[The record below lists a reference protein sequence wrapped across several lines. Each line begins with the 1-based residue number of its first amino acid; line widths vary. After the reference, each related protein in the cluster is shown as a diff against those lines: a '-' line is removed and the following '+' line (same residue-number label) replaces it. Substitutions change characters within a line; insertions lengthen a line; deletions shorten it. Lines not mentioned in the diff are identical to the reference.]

1 MEMMMVDESLT
12 VSEKGLISKV
22 LEDHRSRADP
32 PLLLKNGSQFKKNLE
47 VIISQKQPPK
57 SICCSNA
64 GQTRHKACENNVPCA
79 GRALRN
85 AFLSN
90 GQDNWKAHIKLA
102 RIIRRTYIG
111 LKLVEWLMDHCE
123 FIRNRTIASK
133 IWNIL
138 LDLGILLS
146 VEQNNVF
153 EDSRSLYQ
161 FTFVECEAQS
171 CDFRNK
177 VNWPGAVHL
186 LLQLVPYVQ
195 LRSGTQKHYKGDAQ
209 KTSDVCNP
217 VLQMRALEHLTS
229 TVQNELLAALARK
242 AQTKSVMEESSP
254 QQDTNTPGSSP
265 SPAACKQGPGT
276 VTCDREDISRLEMVQ
291 RLAKDGCRLLHSPL
305 RATEKPTEPSSDAA
319 VRVSERERSHEV
331 LLPQRTTSPR
341 APPSS
346 SSWTGR
352 YAAVPAAPDKV
363 LEHLLGHLRLDE
375 EQKSP
380 QSRETEN
387 LLDDFLLTY
396 PVIMSTSDL
405 CQALLGHY
413 CSKKDRMKEEGRD
426 TLLRKRKVLHLLSQW
441 SSLCTDLP
449 RDNEHAKLFLKTL
462 YRYVLDDLYEFPSL
476 EKDLKELQKLLR
488 MQRRHTVDEYS
499 PQRKNKAL
507 FHQLSL
513 KENWH
518 PVRGAQRE
526 RKEVLCRVYVT
537 IDSYVSVRTHSEVS
551 VQELLSTVAE
561 RLDCAEDDMVLMAV
575 TYPGE
580 KVLLQ
585 SDQCVFSSSL
595 SAAERLHVC
604 RRDLTEIMS
613 PFTDNG
619 QQRSVKMLSMNTWDV
634 AMSLTNCDWSL
645 FSIVHEQE
653 LVYFT
658 QSRDASSGHTM
669 ALEQLLQR
677 CNETQQWV
685 MTEVLLCPTL
695 CKRVQLFKKFIKIA
709 AHCKAQRNLNSLFA
723 IIMGLNSPAV
733 SRLTQTWEKVPGK
746 FRKLFSELESLT
758 DPSLN
763 HKAYRDAFRKMKS
776 PKIPFLPLLL
786 KDITFIHEGNKT
798 FLDNLVNFDKLH
810 MIADTVRIIR
820 QCRTDHMGNM
830 LSQKDSTEVRTY
842 INYLHVIDN
851 QQTLFELS
859 HRLEPRT

>member
-1 MEMMMVDESLT
+1 MALSL
-12 VSEKGLISKV
+12 
-22 LEDHRSRADP
+22 
-32 PLLLKNGSQFKKNLE
+32 
-47 VIISQKQPPK
+47 
-57 SICCSNA
+57 
-64 GQTRHKACENNVPCA
+64 
-79 GRALRN
+79 
-85 AFLSN
+85 
-90 GQDNWKAHIKLA
+90 
-102 RIIRRTYIG
+102 RRTWKLLYLRSSHLSPSAVQMQDSLDTRRTCTG
-111 LKLVEWLMDHCE
+111 LELVEWLMDHFA
-123 FIRNRTIASK
+123 FIQNREMASK

-161 FTFVECEAQS
+161 FTFEECEAQS
-171 CDFRNK
+171 CDFRNQ
-177 VNWPGAVHL
+177 VNWPSAVHL

-195 LRSGTQKHYKGDAQ
+195 LRSGTHKRSNQEDAQ
-209 KTSDVCNP
+209 KTSDACNP
-217 VLQMRALEHLTS
+217 LLQMRALEHLTS

-242 AQTKSVMEESSP
+242 SQTKSMMEESSP
-254 QQDTNTPGSSP
+254 EHNTNTPGPSSSP
-265 SPAACKQGPGT
+265 AVCKQGPGAGT
-276 VTCDREDISRLEMVQ
+276 RDREDISRLEMVQ

-305 RATEKPTEPSSDAA
+305 KATERPAEPPSDAA
-319 VRVSERERSHEV
+319 VRVCERERSHEV

-341 APPSS
+341 APSS
-346 SSWTGR
+346 SSCSWTGR
-352 YAAVPAAPDKV
+352 YAAVPATPEKV

-375 EQKSP
+375 EQKIP
-380 QSRETEN
+380 QSRETES

-396 PVIMSTSDL
+396 PVFMSDSDL

-413 CSKKDRMKEEGRD
+413 CSKKGRMKEEGRD

-449 RDNEHAKLFLKTL
+449 QDDEHAKLFLKTL

-488 MQRRHTVDEYS
+488 MQRRHTVDESS
-499 PQRKNKAL
+499 PQKKNKAL

-518 PVRGAQRE
+518 PVRGAQRD

-551 VQELLSTVAE
+551 VQELLRTVAE

-595 SAAERLHVC
+595 SAAERLLVC

-619 QQRSVKMLSMNTWDV
+619 QQHSVKMLSMNTWDV
-634 AMSLTNCDWSL
+634 ALSLTNCDWSL
-645 FSIVHEQE
+645 FTNVHEQE
-653 LVYFT
+653 LVHFT
-658 QSRDASSGHTM
+658 LSRDASAGHTV

-709 AHCKAQRNLNSLFA
+709 AHCKAQRNLNSFFA

-830 LSQKDSTEVRTY
+830 LSQKDSMEVRTY

>member
-1 MEMMMVDESLT
+1 MDVVDESPS
-12 VSEKGLISKV
+12 VKSLISKV
-22 LEDHRSRADP
+22 LEDHRSSRTDP
-32 PLLLKNGSQFKKNLE
+32 PLLLKNGSQFKKDLE
-47 VIISQKQPPK
+47 AIISQKQPPE
-57 SICCSNA
+57 SIRTSNA
-64 GQTRHKACENNVPCA
+64 GQSRHKACVNNVPCA

-102 RIIRRTYIG
+102 RIIRRTCTG
-111 LKLVEWLMDHCE
+111 LELVEWLMDHFE
-123 FIRNRTIASK
+123 FIQNRAMASK

-146 VEQNNVF
+146 VEQNNFF

-161 FTFVECEAQS
+161 FTFEECEAQS
-171 CDFRNK
+171 CDFRNQ
-177 VNWPGAVHL
+177 VNWLSAVHL

-195 LRSGTQKHYKGDAQ
+195 LRTGTHKRSNQEDAQ
-209 KTSDVCNP
+209 KSSDACNP
-217 VLQMRALEHLTS
+217 LLQMRALEHLTS

-242 AQTKSVMEESSP
+242 AQTKSMMEESSP
-254 QQDTNTPGSSP
+254 EHNTNTPVP
-265 SPAACKQGPGT
+265 SPTPAVRKQGPGAGMR
-276 VTCDREDISRLEMVQ
+276 DREDISRLEMVQ

-305 RATEKPTEPSSDAA
+305 KATERPAEPPSDAA
-319 VRVSERERSHEV
+319 VRVCERERSHEV

-341 APPSS
+341 APSS
-346 SSWTGR
+346 SSCSWIGR
-352 YAAVPAAPDKV
+352 YAAVPATPEKV

-380 QSRETEN
+380 QSRETES

-396 PVIMSTSDL
+396 PVFMSTSDL

-413 CSKKDRMKEEGRD
+413 CSKKGRMKEEGRD

-449 RDNEHAKLFLKTL
+449 QDDEHAKLFLKTL

-488 MQRRHTVDEYS
+488 MQRRHTVDESS
-499 PQRKNKAL
+499 PQKKNKAL

-518 PVRGAQRE
+518 PVRGAQRD

-537 IDSYVSVRTHSEVS
+537 IDSYVSVRTHSDVS
-551 VQELLSTVAE
+551 VQELLRTVAE
-561 RLDCAEDDMVLMAV
+561 RLDYAEDDMVLMAV
-575 TYPGE
+575 AYPGE

-595 SAAERLHVC
+595 SAAERLLVC

-619 QQRSVKMLSMNTWDV
+619 QQHSVKMLSMNTWDV
-634 AMSLTNCDWSL
+634 AVSLTNCDWSL
-645 FSIVHEQE
+645 FTNVHEQE
-653 LVYFT
+653 LVHFT
-658 QSRDASSGHTM
+658 LSRDASAGHTV

-709 AHCKAQRNLNSLFA
+709 AHCKAQRNLNSFFA

-830 LSQKDSTEVRTY
+830 LSQKDSVEVRTY

>member
-1 MEMMMVDESLT
+1 MDVMDESPS
-12 VSEKGLISKV
+12 VKGLVKV
-22 LEDHRSRADP
+22 LEDHRTSRTDS
-32 PLLLKNGSQFKKNLE
+32 PLLLRNGSQFKKNLE
-47 VIISQKQPPK
+47 AIISQKQPPEF
-57 SICCSNA
+57 IGCSNA
-64 GQTRHKACENNVPCA
+64 GQTRHKACANNVPCA

-102 RIIRRTYIG
+102 RIIRRTCTG
-111 LKLVEWLMDHCE
+111 LELVEWLMDRYE
-123 FIRNRTIASK
+123 FIQNREIASK
-133 IWNIL
+133 IWNVL

-146 VEQNNVF
+146 VEQNNAF

-161 FTFVECEAQS
+161 FTFEECEAQS
-171 CDFRNK
+171 CDFRNQ
-177 VNWPGAVHL
+177 VNWPSAVHL

-195 LRSGTQKHYKGDAQ
+195 PRSGTHRRCKEDAQ
-209 KTSDVCNP
+209 KSSDACNP
-217 VLQMRALEHLTS
+217 VLQMRALEHLTL
-229 TVQNELLAALARK
+229 TVQNELSAALARK
-242 AQTKSVMEESSP
+242 AQTKSMMEESSS
-254 QQDTNTPGSSP
+254 QHKTNTPGPSP
-265 SPAACKQGPGT
+265 SPA
-276 VTCDREDISRLEMVQ
+276 V
-291 RLAKDGCRLLHSPL
+291 H
-305 RATEKPTEPSSDAA
+305 KPSGDAA
-319 VRVSERERSHEV
+319 VRVCERDRSHEV
-331 LLPQRTTSPR
+331 LLPQRTTSAR
-341 APPSS
+341 APSSSSSS
-346 SSWTGR
+346 SSWTER
-352 YAAVPAAPDKV
+352 YAAVPAAPEKV

-380 QSRETEN
+380 QSRETES

-396 PVIMSTSDL
+396 PVLMSTSDL

-413 CSKKDRMKEEGRD
+413 CSKKGRLKEEGRD

-441 SSLCTDLP
+441 SSLCTDMP
-449 RDNEHAKLFLKTL
+449 QDDEHAKLFLKTL

-488 MQRRHTVDEYS
+488 MQRRHTVDESS
-499 PQRKNKAL
+499 PQKKNKAL

-537 IDSYVSVRTHSEVS
+537 IASYVSVRTHSNVS
-551 VQELLSTVAE
+551 VLELLRTVSE

-595 SAAERLHVC
+595 SAAERLLVC

-634 AMSLTNCDWSL
+634 AVSLTNCDWSL
-645 FSIVHEQE
+645 FSNVHEQE
-653 LVYFT
+653 LVHFT
-658 QSRDASSGHTM
+658 LSRDASAGHTV

-695 CKRVQLFKKFIKIA
+695 CKRVQLFKKFIKVA
-709 AHCKAQRNLNSLFA
+709 AHCKAQRNLNSFFA

-746 FRKLFSELESLT
+746 FRKSFAELESLT

-830 LSQKDSTEVRTY
+830 FSQKDSVEVRTY

>member
-1 MEMMMVDESLT
+1 
-12 VSEKGLISKV
+12 
-22 LEDHRSRADP
+22 
-32 PLLLKNGSQFKKNLE
+32 
-47 VIISQKQPPK
+47 
-57 SICCSNA
+57 
-64 GQTRHKACENNVPCA
+64 
-79 GRALRN
+79 
-85 AFLSN
+85 
-90 GQDNWKAHIKLA
+90 
-102 RIIRRTYIG
+102 
-111 LKLVEWLMDHCE
+111 
-123 FIRNRTIASK
+123 
-133 IWNIL
+133 
-138 LDLGILLS
+138 
-146 VEQNNVF
+146 
-153 EDSRSLYQ
+153 
-161 FTFVECEAQS
+161 
-171 CDFRNK
+171 
-177 VNWPGAVHL
+177 
-186 LLQLVPYVQ
+186 
-195 LRSGTQKHYKGDAQ
+195 
-209 KTSDVCNP
+209 
-217 VLQMRALEHLTS
+217 
-229 TVQNELLAALARK
+229 
-242 AQTKSVMEESSP
+242 
-254 QQDTNTPGSSP
+254 
-265 SPAACKQGPGT
+265 
-276 VTCDREDISRLEMVQ
+276 
-291 RLAKDGCRLLHSPL
+291 
-305 RATEKPTEPSSDAA
+305 
-319 VRVSERERSHEV
+319 
-331 LLPQRTTSPR
+331 
-341 APPSS
+341 
-346 SSWTGR
+346 
-352 YAAVPAAPDKV
+352 
-363 LEHLLGHLRLDE
+363 
-375 EQKSP
+375 
-380 QSRETEN
+380 
-387 LLDDFLLTY
+387 
-396 PVIMSTSDL
+396 MSTSDL
-405 CQALLGHY
+405 CQALLG
-413 CSKKDRMKEEGRD
+413 RMKEEARD

-449 RDNEHAKLFLKTL
+449 RDDEHAKLFL
-462 YRYVLDDLYEFPSL
+462 
-476 EKDLKELQKLLR
+476 KDLKELQKLLR

-507 FHQLSL
+507 FHQISL

-526 RKEVLCRVYVT
+526 KKEVLCRVYVT
-537 IDSYVSVRTHSEVS
+537 MDSYVSVRTHSEVS

-585 SDQCVFSSSL
+585 SDQCVFSSSI

-634 AMSLTNCDWSL
+634 AVSLTNCDWSL
-645 FSIVHEQE
+645 FSNVHEQE

-658 QSRDASSGHTM
+658 LSRDTSAGHTV

-695 CKRVQLFKKFIKIA
+695 CKRVQLFKKYIKIA
-709 AHCKAQRNLNSLFA
+709 AHCKAQRNLNSFFA

-786 KDITFIHEGNKT
+786 K
-798 FLDNLVNFDKLH
+798 
-810 MIADTVRIIR
+810 
-820 QCRTDHMGNM
+820 GNM
-830 LSQKDSTEVRTY
+830 LSQKDSVEVRTY

>member
-1 MEMMMVDESLT
+1 MDVVDESPS
-12 VSEKGLISKV
+12 VKALISKV
-22 LEDHRSRADP
+22 FENHKSSRTDSS
-32 PLLLKNGSQFKKNLE
+32 LLLKNGSQFKKNLE
-47 VIISQKQPPK
+47 AIISQKQPPE
-57 SICCSNA
+57 SIRCSNA
-64 GQTRHKACENNVPCA
+64 GQSRHKACVNNVPCA

-102 RIIRRTYIG
+102 RIIRRTCTG
-111 LKLVEWLMDHCE
+111 LELVEWLMDRFA
-123 FIRNRTIASK
+123 FIQNREIASK

-161 FTFVECEAQS
+161 FTFEECEAQS
-171 CDFRNK
+171 CDFRNQ
-177 VNWPGAVHL
+177 VNWPSAVHL

-195 LRSGTQKHYKGDAQ
+195 LRSGTHKRSNQEDAQ
-209 KTSDVCNP
+209 KTSDACNP
-217 VLQMRALEHLTS
+217 LLQMRALEHLTS
-229 TVQNELLAALARK
+229 TVQNELLATLARK
-242 AQTKSVMEESSP
+242 AQTKSMMEESSP
-254 QQDTNTPGSSP
+254 EHNTNTPGPSP
-265 SPAACKQGPGT
+265 SPAVCKP
-276 VTCDREDISRLEMVQ
+276 
-291 RLAKDGCRLLHSPL
+291 P
-305 RATEKPTEPSSDAA
+305 SDAA
-319 VRVSERERSHEV
+319 VRVCERERSHEV

-341 APPSS
+341 APSS
-346 SSWTGR
+346 SSCSWTGR
-352 YAAVPAAPDKV
+352 YAAVPATPEKV
-363 LEHLLGHLRLDE
+363 LEHLLDHLRLDE

-380 QSRETEN
+380 QSRETES

-396 PVIMSTSDL
+396 PVFMSTSDL

-413 CSKKDRMKEEGRD
+413 CSKKGRMKEEGRD

-449 RDNEHAKLFLKTL
+449 QDDEHAKLFLKTL

-488 MQRRHTVDEYS
+488 MQRRHTVDESS
-499 PQRKNKAL
+499 PQKKNKAL

-518 PVRGAQRE
+518 PVRGAQRD

-551 VQELLSTVAE
+551 VQELLRTVAE

-575 TYPGE
+575 AYPGE

-595 SAAERLHVC
+595 SAAERLLVC

-619 QQRSVKMLSMNTWDV
+619 QQHSVKMLSMNTWDV
-634 AMSLTNCDWSL
+634 ALSLTNCDWSL
-645 FSIVHEQE
+645 FTNVHEQE
-653 LVYFT
+653 LVHFT
-658 QSRDASSGHTM
+658 LSRDASAGHTV

-709 AHCKAQRNLNSLFA
+709 AHCKAQRNLNSFFA

-830 LSQKDSTEVRTY
+830 LSQKDSMEVRTY